1 MAGLFDEPTLSYV
14 QVAVERGVDQFPDG
28 LTYGVPQ
35 RLHPL
40 QVGQLVTVPLGR
52 GNSPT
57 SAWVIRADGEAPTL
71 PKGKETKQVLESDH
85 DAIVLPR
92 DLLDLARW
100 MSHYYFTPIGPTLA
114 TMLPG
119 PVRHGTGLVTK
130 QLVDIAPEPTQ
141 GVTVTKK
148 QQHVLDTLAALPDDE
163 KPIEPRILMTKA
175 GIGSR
180 GPIDRLVAHGQ
191 LSCHHITRVEANWFR
206 QSIDA
211 TIPDELTEEQHAAIQ
226 SISDNL
232 TEYASHLLFGVTGSG
247 KTEVYIRLI
256 EKAIANDGTALVLV
270 PEISLTPQTAARLMG
285 RFPEKRIA
293 ILHSALTK
301 AQRHQQWSLIADGKA
316 DIVIGARSAVFAP
329 IPQEMLRIIVVD
341 EEHDHSYKQD
351 QAPRY
356 NGRDVAVRRAWMSNC
371 PIILGSAT
379 PSMESWWNATVREI
393 STLHKLTARAPGLH
407 APDIE
412 LVNMKHERKQ
422 NEIGNAVLSGTLE
435 HAIQRTIANDGQVL
449 LLLNRRGFAPWI
461 ACANRTCGWMMKCE
475 HCDAS
480 MVYHR
485 KKPLEEA
492 GFVRCHHCGTEQR
505 VPKVCPECEKK
516 VIQLGAGTQ
525 RVEALLRESL
535 QIPSDQIVRL
545 DSDTMQKSSELH
557 AMLDRFGN
565 GEIKVLLGT
574 QMIAK
579 GLDFP
584 NVQLVGV
591 IDADTSI
598 DLPDFRS
605 AERTYQLVSQVC
617 GRCGRGSAKAK
628 AIIQTFNPEAIPIA
642 LASKGNF
649 EQFAKKELSFRRASF
664 VPPAT
669 RMVRFIIR
677 DSNFERA
684 ATRADSLCDRL
695 RAFAAEEVKVSGAA
709 TCVLPR
715 IADRFRFDV
724 IATASTSKELQA
736 FLQKARGTITANRD
750 LAVDVDPTSML

>member
-1 MAGLFDEPTLSYV
+1 
-14 QVAVERGVDQFPDG
+14 
-28 LTYGVPQ
+28 
-35 RLHPL
+35 
-40 QVGQLVTVPLGR
+40 
-52 GNSPT
+52 
-57 SAWVIRADGEAPTL
+57 
-71 PKGKETKQVLESDH
+71 
-85 DAIVLPR
+85 
-92 DLLDLARW
+92 
-100 MSHYYFTPIGPTLA
+100 
-114 TMLPG
+114 
-119 PVRHGTGLVTK
+119 
-130 QLVDIAPEPTQ
+130 
-141 GVTVTKK
+141 
-148 QQHVLDTLAALPDDE
+148 
-163 KPIEPRILMTKA
+163 
-175 GIGSR
+175 
-180 GPIDRLVAHGQ
+180 
-191 LSCHHITRVEANWFR
+191 
-206 QSIDA
+206 
-211 TIPDELTEEQHAAIQ
+211 
-226 SISDNL
+226 
-232 TEYASHLLFGVTGSG
+232 
-247 KTEVYIRLI
+247 
-256 EKAIANDGTALVLV
+256 
-270 PEISLTPQTAARLMG
+270 
-285 RFPEKRIA
+285 
-293 ILHSALTK
+293 
-301 AQRHQQWSLIADGKA
+301 
-316 DIVIGARSAVFAP
+316 
-329 IPQEMLRIIVVD
+329 
-341 EEHDHSYKQD
+341 
-351 QAPRY
+351 
-356 NGRDVAVRRAWMSNC
+356 
-371 PIILGSAT
+371 
-379 PSMESWWNATVREI
+379 MESWWNATVREI

-525 RVEALLRESL
+525 RVEAVLRESL

-628 AIIQTFNPEAIPIA
+628 AIIGFGP
-642 LASKGNF
+642 G
-649 EQFAKKELSFRRASF
+649 
-664 VPPAT
+664 
-669 RMVRFIIR
+669 
-677 DSNFERA
+677 
-684 ATRADSLCDRL
+684 
-695 RAFAAEEVKVSGAA
+695 
-709 TCVLPR
+709 
-715 IADRFRFDV
+715 
-724 IATASTSKELQA
+724 
-736 FLQKARGTITANRD
+736 FLE
-750 LAVDVDPTSML
+750 